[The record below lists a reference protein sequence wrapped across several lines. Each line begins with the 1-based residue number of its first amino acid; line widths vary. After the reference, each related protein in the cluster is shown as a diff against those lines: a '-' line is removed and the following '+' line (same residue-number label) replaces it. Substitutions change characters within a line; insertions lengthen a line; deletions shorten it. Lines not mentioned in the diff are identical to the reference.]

1 MLLILFL
8 QLFTPAQANP
18 LDQGTSRIPLWAN
31 GPPLATGSGEPDTPT
46 ITVWRAPSKNATRS
60 AVIICPGGG
69 YGGLATNHEGKDPA
83 EYLTNLG
90 IQAFILRYRHAPQY
104 KHPVPL
110 MDCQR
115 AVRWVRAHAEKYQIN
130 PEKIGLWGFS
140 AGGHLV
146 STASTQFT
154 PADPGNPDLFE
165 RPTSRPNFAILC
177 YPVIS
182 MESPTT
188 HAGSRRNLL
197 GENPDQALVKKLSNH
212 LNVDSKTPPTF
223 LFHTREDKAVILKNS
238 ELYAD
243 ALKKAGVEH
252 ELVVFEKGPHGVGL
266 GGSDPVLSQWPKKLE
281 RWLQSHAFAPQ

>member
-1 MLLILFL
+1 MLLALCFQFLF
-8 QLFTPAQANP
+8 PAQANP
-18 LDQGTSRIPLWAN
+18 LDEGTSRIPLWTNRA
-31 GPPLATGSGEPDTPT
+31 PHATGTGEVDIPT
-46 ITVWRAPSKNATRS
+46 ITVWRSPSKNTLRP

-83 EYLTNLG
+83 EYLTKLG

-110 MDCQR
+110 LDCQR
-115 AVRWVRAHAEKYQIN
+115 AVRWVKANAEKYQVH
-130 PEKIGLWGFS
+130 PDKIGIWGFS

-146 STASTQFT
+146 STASTHFT
-154 PADPGNPDLFE
+154 PADPDNPDPLE
-165 RPTSRPNFAILC
+165 RPTSRPDFAILC
-177 YPVIS
+177 YPVIT
-182 MESPTT
+182 MEPPIT
-188 HAGSRRNLL
+188 HSGSRRNLL
-197 GENPDQALVKKLSNH
+197 GENPDPALVKRLSNH
-212 LNVDSKTPPTF
+212 LQVDSKTPPTF
-223 LFHTREDKAVILKNS
+223 LFHTREDKAVVLQNS

-281 RWLQSHAFAPQ
+281 SWLRSHAFAPQ